1 MSFKWV
7 KLSDVCERITDG
19 SHFSPKT
26 VDEGF
31 PYITVRDIDKDNINF
46 ESCKF
51 VTKEDFSELSKNG
64 CSPKLNDLLFSKD
77 GTVGKV
83 ALVSNDVDFV
93 VLSSLAILTPK
104 LNIINPSFLFYV
116 LKSPDFVNT
125 AIGKKTGVAIR
136 RIILKNLKEISIPLP
151 SLLIQ
156 KKIVAKLDAIF
167 AEIDK
172 ATAAAE
178 ANAKNAEILFQ
189 SYLSEIFEGKEE
201 NRVQKSLLELANED
215 CSLSYGIVQP
225 GDDFQNGLPIVRP
238 TNLTKKYIPKLELKT
253 INPIL
258 AESYK
263 RTTLTG
269 EELLLCVRGTT
280 GTVSISTEEL
290 KGCNVTRGIV
300 PIRFKKNLIDLD
312 YAYYLFN
319 SSVLQKQIKSK
330 TYGAA
335 LLQINIAD
343 VKKLKIPVPKI
354 EEQKKIVIQLDS
366 VKSYIDILKNSQQKK
381 KQFLIDY
388 KQSILTQ
395 AFNGDLV
402 KE

>member
-156 KKIVAKLDAIF
+156 KKIVEKLDAIF

-178 ANAKNAEILFQ
+178 ANAKNAEALFQ
-189 SYLSEIFEGKEE
+189 SYLTEVFENVGTEWQ
-201 NRVQKSLLELANED
+201 VQKLKDITSKITDGSHNPPKGLDFSNYLMFSSKNINNDSITFDSPRFLSKENYELENKRTQVALGDVLLTIVGTIGRCAVVED
-215 CSLSYGIVQP
+215 A
-225 GDDFQNGLPIVRP
+225 
-238 TNLTKKYIPKLELKT
+238 ELKIT
-253 INPIL
+253 LQRSVSVIKPKPIINSRFLMYFLQSINKLLNERARGVAQKGIYLETLRELNISFPDIKNQIL
-258 AESYK
+258 IVARLDKIAEQILIMRESY
-263 RTTLTG
+263 
-269 EELLLCVRGTT
+269 V
-280 GTVSISTEEL
+280 
-290 KGCNVTRGIV
+290 
-300 PIRFKKNLIDLD
+300 
-312 YAYYLFN
+312 
-319 SSVLQKQIKSK
+319 
-330 TYGAA
+330 
-335 LLQINIAD
+335 
-343 VKKLKIPVPKI
+343 VKMT
-354 EEQKKIVIQLDS
+354 QLD
-366 VKSYIDILKNSQQKK
+366 L
-381 KQFLIDY
+381 Y
-388 KQSILTQ
+388 KQSILQ
-395 AFNGDLV
+395 KAFSGELV
-402 KE
+402 KD

>member
-51 VTKEDFSELSKNG
+51 VSKEDFSELSKNG

-104 LNIINPSFLFYV
+104 LNLINPSFLFYV

-136 RIILKNLKEISIPLP
+136 RIILKNLKDISVPLP
-151 SLLIQ
+151 SLFIQ
-156 KKIVAKLDAIF
+156 KKIVAKLDEIF

-172 ATAAAE
+172 ATAANE
-178 ANAKNAEILFQ
+178 ANAKNSEALFESVLRKAYQ
-189 SYLSEIFEGKEE
+189 IKDGHKTVELGDICDITGGGTPSKSNPNFYIGDIPWATVRDMNKDYLEETDFKINKEAVKE
-201 NRVQKSLLELANED
+201 S
-215 CSLSYGIVQP
+215 S
-225 GDDFQNGLPIVRP
+225 
-238 TNLTKKYIPKLELKT
+238 TNIIPKNNVVIATRVGLGKVCILKQDT
-253 INPIL
+253 AINQDL
-258 AESYK
+258 
-263 RTTLTG
+263 
-269 EELLLCVRGTT
+269 
-280 GTVSISTEEL
+280 
-290 KGCNVTRGIV
+290 RGIV
-300 PIRFKKNLIDLD
+300 PKNPKALD
-312 YAYYLFN
+312 VNYLFFWFK
-319 SSVLQKQIKSK
+319 SISKVIVDAGRGATVHGVTLPFIKS
-330 TYGAA
+330 
-335 LLQINIAD
+335 LQIPLPPIALQEEIVAKLD
-343 VKKLKIPVPKI
+343 VISEEVKK
-354 EEQKKIVIQLDS
+354 S
-366 VKSYIDILKNSQQKK
+366 TKSYTDKISELAT
-381 KQFLIDY
+381 L
-388 KQSILTQ
+388 KQSILKQ
-395 AFNGDLV
+395 AFNGELV

>member
-1 MSFKWV
+1 M
-7 KLSDVCERITDG
+7 
-19 SHFSPKT
+19 
-26 VDEGF
+26 
-31 PYITVRDIDKDNINF
+31 
-46 ESCKF
+46 
-51 VTKEDFSELSKNG
+51 
-64 CSPKLNDLLFSKD
+64 
-77 GTVGKV
+77 
-83 ALVSNDVDFV
+83 
-93 VLSSLAILTPK
+93 
-104 LNIINPSFLFYV
+104 
-116 LKSPDFVNT
+116 
-125 AIGKKTGVAIR
+125 
-136 RIILKNLKEISIPLP
+136 
-151 SLLIQ
+151 
-156 KKIVAKLDAIF
+156 
-167 AEIDK
+167 
-172 ATAAAE
+172 
-178 ANAKNAEILFQ
+178 
-189 SYLSEIFEGKEE
+189 SEIFEGKEE

>member
-51 VTKEDFSELSKNG
+51 VTKEDFNELSKNG

-104 LNIINPSFLFYV
+104 LNLINPSFLFYV

-136 RIILKNLKEISIPLP
+136 RIILKNLKDINIPLP

-156 KKIVAKLDAIF
+156 KKIVAKLDEIF
-167 AEIDK
+167 AEIDIAK
-172 ATAAAE
+172 AAAE
-178 ANAKNAEILFQ
+178 ANAKNSEALFQ
-189 SYLSEIFEGKEE
+189 SYLSQVFKGDGCWIEKTLGECFELYQPKTITTKDLIADGEYQVYGANGVIGRYNKYNHEE
-201 NRVQKSLLELANED
+201 PQLLVTCRGATCGSVNISSPFSWINGNAMVVKPMTKDIDVRFVEYFFRGAVDLTKAITGAAQPQITRQ
-215 CSLSYGIVQP
+215 SLS
-225 GDDFQNGLPIVRP
+225 
-238 TNLTKKYIPKLELKT
+238 
-253 INPIL
+253 PIL
-258 AESYK
+258 FNYPVLKIQKEIVIKLDSLSAEISKSVNSYK
-263 RTTLTG
+263 
-269 EELLLCVRGTT
+269 
-280 GTVSISTEEL
+280 
-290 KGCNVTRGIV
+290 
-300 PIRFKKNLIDLD
+300 
-312 YAYYLFN
+312 
-319 SSVLQKQIKSK
+319 
-330 TYGAA
+330 
-335 LLQINIAD
+335 
-343 VKKLKIPVPKI
+343 VKVVEFTK
-354 EEQKKIVIQLDS
+354 
-366 VKSYIDILKNSQQKK
+366 
-381 KQFLIDY
+381 F
-388 KQSILTQ
+388 KQSILTK
-395 AFNGDLV
+395 AFNGELV